1 MSSPSAPLSDTPQPE
16 SRSSDAPHSANG
28 LLDRVRGLRPLLREH
43 ALRAERAGRMT
54 RETVAALADSGVNR
68 MSFPLRYGG
77 YQTDLRTQFQA
88 LDEMST
94 ACGATGFV
102 TAIQSGA
109 SYVAALFPDAAQD
122 EIFKTSDVRI
132 SGSLVPG
139 GKAVPR
145 DGGYVVNGK
154 SPFAS
159 GCRNSDWHLM
169 TAVLD
174 HPNGSGDGPPRVLWH
189 AIPTSELE
197 IADDWQVSG
206 LSGTGSNSVVAKDV
220 FVPAHR
226 VMPVDDFLTGSSPSV
241 NAQDPFYR
249 VPVVLLF
256 VTLLAPNALG
266 MARSSLAEFR
276 DRSHRRGITY
286 TSYERQNEA
295 AATHLQVAEAAMK
308 LHCAELL
315 TADLA
320 HLLDSRA
327 ASASPYT
334 PEERARVHGQSGY
347 VLRLCKE
354 AAEILASASGASS
367 LHLDVPIQRNL
378 RDLHALNL
386 HAFVAPTTKL
396 ELYGRLLSEQDAN
409 TPFL

>member
-1 MSSPSAPLSDTPQPE
+1 MSSPSAPLSDTSQPE
-16 SRSSDAPHSANG
+16 SRSSDVPHSAGG

-54 RETVAALADSGVNR
+54 PEMVAALAESGVTK
-68 MSFPLRYGG
+68 MSVPLRYGG
-77 YQTDLRTQFQA
+77 YQMDLRTQFQA
-88 LDEMST
+88 LSEIST

-109 SYVAALFPDAAQD
+109 AYVAALFPDAAQD

-145 DGGYVVNGK
+145 DGGYVVNGR
-154 SPFAS
+154 SPFAT

-174 HPNGSGDGPPRVLWH
+174 HTGPGDGPPRGLWH

-197 IADDWQVSG
+197 IVDDWKVSG

-226 VMPVDDFLTGSSPSV
+226 VMPVDDFLAGSSPSV
-241 NAQDPFYR
+241 NAEDPFYR

-286 TSYERQNEA
+286 TFYERQNEA

-308 LHCAELL
+308 LNCAELL
-315 TADLA
+315 TADLV
-320 HLLDSRA
+320 HLLESRA

-334 PEERARVHGQSGY
+334 SEERARVHGQSGY

-386 HAFVAPTTKL
+386 HAFVAPATKL
-396 ELYGRLLSEQDAN
+396 ELYGRLLSGLDAN